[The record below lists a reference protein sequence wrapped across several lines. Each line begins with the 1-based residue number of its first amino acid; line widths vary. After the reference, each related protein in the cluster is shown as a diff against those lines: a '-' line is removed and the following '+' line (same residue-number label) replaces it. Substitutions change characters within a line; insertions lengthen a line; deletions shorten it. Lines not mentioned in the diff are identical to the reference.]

1 VSRGGSQPP
10 NPTDQSA
17 AERERSADEFSAAV
31 SAVTSAFGDPT
42 RREIYLFAR
51 SSEGGVTAS
60 EVAERFALHTNV
72 ARHHLEKLT
81 GGGYLTVELARH
93 ESAGRPS
100 KCYRATDVASTLS
113 FPPRRDELLA
123 TLLARSLELLDPK
136 EAEAMADD
144 VGFEYGKALAA
155 RMAPVGTSTSEPALS
170 AHKSVRAAL
179 AVVADA
185 LTAHGFAAHTEKRG
199 KLPVIV
205 AEQCPFGGAAQQY
218 PHVVCAVDRGMIRGM
233 LAALYGETD
242 PRFTETR
249 PSGDEHCVA
258 HV

>member
-1 VSRGGSQPP
+1 VSGGDSQPDP
-10 NPTDQSA
+10 
-17 AERERSADEFSAAV
+17 ELSADEFTAAV
-31 SAVTSAFGDPT
+31 SAVTTAFGDPT
-42 RREIYLFAR
+42 RREIYLLAR
-51 SSEGGVTAS
+51 SSEDGVTAS
-60 EVAERFALHTNV
+60 AVAQHFDLHPNV
-72 ARHHLEKLT
+72 ARHHLEKLA

-100 KCYRATDVASTLS
+100 KQYRAADVATTLS

-123 TLLARSLELLDPK
+123 TLLARSLELLDPAQ
-136 EAEAMADD
+136 AEAMADE
-144 VGFEYGKALAA
+144 VGFEYGQALAA
-155 RMAPVGTSTSEPALS
+155 RMAPVGTGDPALS

-199 KLPVIV
+199 KLSVLV

-233 LAALYGETD
+233 LAGLYGETD
-242 PRFTETR
+242 PHFTETR

>member
-1 VSRGGSQPP
+1 VSGGDPQPEP
-10 NPTDQSA
+10 AGPRETDGL
-17 AERERSADEFSAAV
+17 SADEFTAAV
-31 SAVTSAFGDPT
+31 SAVTTAFGDPT
-42 RREIYLFAR
+42 RREIYLLAR
-51 SSEGGVTAS
+51 TSDDGVTAS
-60 EVAERFALHTNV
+60 TVAEHFDLHPNV
-72 ARHHLEKLT
+72 ARHHLEKLA

-100 KCYRATDVASTLS
+100 KRYRAADVATSLS

-123 TLLARSLELLDPK
+123 TLLARALELLDPAQ
-136 EAEAMADD
+136 AEAMADE
-144 VGFEYGKALAA
+144 VGFEYGQALAA
-155 RMAPVGTSTSEPALS
+155 RMAPVGAGDPALS

-199 KLPVIV
+199 KLSVLV
-205 AEQCPFGGAAQQY
+205 AEQCPFGGAAQRY

-233 LAALYGETD
+233 LAGLYGETD
-242 PRFTETR
+242 PHFTETR